1 MWISIRPPSR
11 KYHLLWLVMFVLLGG
26 SAATTTL
33 LQIREARRSDEATK
47 TSAQISER
55 ALQDTICGLRTQVKE
70 LSEKSIPT
78 LIGDVNGL
86 KPHKAVPA
94 NLTLRFVHPDEV
106 AIVVDNA
113 PHAGLADRP
122 KYYAMLA
129 DLDNVSD
136 FLRIPTFMGDYI
148 RPGEFMGPN
157 QFMGLD
163 TVKALIKPGDRIFGS
178 VGVSC
183 PTCIKSR
190 NYWLYIKVGAGG
202 WYEEQEGP
210 PKGLSSINAAKVI
223 GANFDA
229 YADIIAPNAKR
240 ITIKQTIDSP
250 K

>member
-1 MWISIRPPSR
+1 
-11 KYHLLWLVMFVLLGG
+11 MFILLGCA
-26 SAATTTL
+26 AATTTL
-33 LQIREARRSDEATK
+33 LQIREARRSDDATK
-47 TSAQISER
+47 ASAQVSER
-55 ALQDTICGLRTQVKE
+55 ELQSTITGLRTQVRE

-78 LIGDVNGL
+78 LMGDVNGL

-94 NLTLRFVHPDEV
+94 NLTLRFVHPNEV

-122 KYYAMLA
+122 KYYAILA

-163 TVKALIKPGDRIFGS
+163 AVKSLVKPGDRIFGS

-183 PTCIKSR
+183 PTCLKSR
-190 NYWLYIKVGAGG
+190 NYWLYIKVGDGG

-210 PKGLSSINAAKVI
+210 SKGIASLNAAKVI
-223 GANFDA
+223 GANFEA
-229 YADIIAPNAKR
+229 YADFIAPKAKR
-240 ITIKQTIDSP
+240 IPIKQTIDSP